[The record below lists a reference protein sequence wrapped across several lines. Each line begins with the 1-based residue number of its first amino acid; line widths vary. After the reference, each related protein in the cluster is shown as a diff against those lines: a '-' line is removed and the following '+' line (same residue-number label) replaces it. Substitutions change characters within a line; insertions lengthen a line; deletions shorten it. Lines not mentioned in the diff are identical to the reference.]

1 MLRSGLGNLKR
12 TWSGNQHDLGEP
24 AATSKPLETASSQ
37 EIFYEWSDTPSP
49 PGSPRAKKLLSA
61 NSGAEPE
68 AKRRKSDEG
77 SAGAAA
83 PPQRS
88 GFVSASDLV
97 SGRVQ
102 SLPSTLGRPANDP
115 QRNFNKSTQPQNQPI
130 PSSSSKSFQSYQ
142 RPSPSSDLAANFAR
156 ARSGPLAGSN
166 QANVLS
172 SSGTS
177 GGASYLKSAAQL
189 KEERRSAGSVME
201 APAFGQRPKVPSKVF
216 LSAEQ
221 RAVLDMVVRERKNV
235 FFTGSAGTG
244 KSVLLREIIR
254 ELKQVHSKKQDAVAV
269 TASTGIAACNIGGV
283 TLHSFSGIGLGK
295 EPVAQL
301 VTKIRRNRKANSR
314 WLRTQVLIMDEVSMV
329 DPDLFDKLEEVAR
342 VVRKSNKPFGGLQV
356 VITGDFFQLPPVN
369 PGGGMT
375 FAFEAKSWDSVV
387 AHQVNLTKVF
397 RQKDSRFVTMLNEM
411 RFGQLSPATIKAFK
425 SLERV
430 PVYDEGIVPTEL
442 FPRREEVDRANL
454 ERLQA
459 LPSKAE
465 TFPATDGGSLE
476 RDGRERVLQNF
487 IALKS
492 LTLKVGAQV
501 MLIKNVDETLVNGSV
516 GLVLDFVDEREY
528 VERGLGRIDEKDE
541 GNKLNALNR
550 ASQRKWPLVR
560 FRLPND
566 SGFRDYLAK
575 PESWK
580 NELPT
585 GEIQASR
592 TQVPLILAWAMS
604 IHKSQGQTLQCCRI
618 NLNRVFEKGQAYVA
632 LSRATSLEGLQVMGF
647 NPAKV
652 MAHPKVIQWSRSLLA
667 LQQGSAA

>member
-1 MLRSGLGNLKR
+1 MIRSGLGSLKR
-12 TWSGNQHDLGEP
+12 SWSGNSHDLGEAVEP
-24 AATSKPLETASSQ
+24 DVKQKQLDCASSQ

-49 PGSPRAKKLLSA
+49 PSSPRIKASSTTSNAL
-61 NSGAEPE
+61 ERD
-68 AKRRKSDEG
+68 AKRRKSGEHVP
-77 SAGAAA
+77 APQAAKPPAAA
-83 PPQRS
+83 TRD
-88 GFVSASDLV
+88 GFVLASSLAPTRVQSFSASPYSRPGSDLV
-97 SGRVQ
+97 
-102 SLPSTLGRPANDP
+102 
-115 QRNFNKSTQPQNQPI
+115 
-130 PSSSSKSFQSYQ
+130 
-142 RPSPSSDLAANFAR
+142 ANFSR
-156 ARSGPLAGSN
+156 ARSGLLTDSLRTNAPAASGS
-166 QANVLS
+166 
-172 SSGTS
+172 
-177 GGASYLKSAAQL
+177 ASYLKSATQL
-189 KEERRSAGSVME
+189 KEERRMANSSGSLASSLLE
-201 APAFGQRPKVPSKVF
+201 TPSLGQRPKVPSKVF

-221 RAVLDMVVRERKNV
+221 RAVLDMVVREKKNV

-244 KSVLLREIIR
+244 KSVLLREIIK
-254 ELKQVHSKKQDAVAV
+254 ELKQVYHKKPDAVAV

-295 EPVAQL
+295 ESPAQL
-301 VTKIRRNRKANSR
+301 VTKIRRNRKAIAR
-314 WLRTQVLIMDEVSMV
+314 WLRTQVLIMDEISMV

-342 VVRKSNKPFGGLQV
+342 IVRKNSKPFGGLQV

-375 FAFEAKSWDSVV
+375 FAFEASSWDSVV
-387 AHQVNLTKVF
+387 VHKVNLTKVF

-411 RFGQLSPATIKAFK
+411 RFGQLSPETIRSFKA
-425 SLERV
+425 LERA
-430 PVYDEGIVPTEL
+430 PVYEEGIVPTEL
-442 FPRREEVDRANL
+442 FPRREEVDRANH
-454 ERLQA
+454 ERLLA
-459 LPSKAE
+459 LPTKAE
-465 TFPATDGGSLE
+465 TFPASDGGSL
-476 RDGRERVLQNF
+476 DPTSRERVLQNF

-501 MLIKNVDETLVNGSV
+501 MLIKNVDETLVNGSI
-516 GLVLDFVDEREY
+516 GLVLDFIDEREY
-528 VERGLGRIDEKDE
+528 MERGLGRGEDKED

-560 FRLPND
+560 FKMPNG
-566 SGFRDYLAK
+566 GFRDYLAK

-585 GEIQASR
+585 GEVQAAR

-652 MAHPKVIQWSRSLLA
+652 MAHPKVIAWSRSLA
-667 LQQGSAA
+667 GVTAGPR